1 MKLQEKFKSFTTKYY
16 NAFSTFAKAMR
27 EITVKSLKAAAK
39 YGKLGGIKDF
49 SHRFLMAAC
58 DKSNIVSKAITSAAP
73 VAGIIALAVLV
84 SSFDTVTYAEQI
96 STADFNAPTKYIEA
110 IYQPTTKLAN
120 YETVCAVYADGKFLC
135 SAESEEAYEE
145 AKAAVLGE
153 ISSSNNTKSAE
164 FITELTTEIIE
175 NPVGEIV
182 DDETLENM
190 LAGLDIKATSVK
202 VTEKSIDYNIEYVY
216 DSTLS
221 NDYRKVI
228 SYGEEGL
235 SRTTVT
241 TYYVNGNAVDVK
253 TVTETVNEPVTQTVK
268 IGTKKATKS
277 VSISFVWPV
286 KRVER
291 SYVNDTWGAGRNHKG
306 VDICAPCGT
315 PIYAVAAGTVVGI
328 NNAGSGYGLNLT
340 LDLGNGIKVMYA
352 HCNSIDVS
360 YGQTVSAG
368 EQIATVGN
376 TGWSTGNHLHFEV
389 IANGTKVD
397 PQPYLGY

>member
-1 MKLQEKFKSFTTKYY
+1 MKFLEKLKSFTTKYY
-16 NAFSTFAKAMR
+16 NACSTFAKAMR

-39 YGKLGGIKDF
+39 YGKLSGIKDF

-58 DKSNIVSKAITSAAP
+58 DKSNIVCKAIMSAAP
-73 VAGIIALAVLV
+73 VAGIVALAVLV
-84 SSFDTVTYAEQI
+84 ASFDTVTYAAQI
-96 STADFNAPTKYIEA
+96 SKEDFNVPAKYIEA
-110 IYQPTTKLAN
+110 TYQPTTKFAD
-120 YETVCAVYADGKFLC
+120 YQTVCAVYADGKFLC
-135 SAESEEAYEE
+135 SAESKEAYEE
-145 AKAAVLGE
+145 AKAAVLAE
-153 ISSSNNTKSAE
+153 ISSSNNTNSAE
-164 FITELTTEIIE
+164 FITELTTEIVE

-182 DDETLENM
+182 DSETLENM
-190 LAGLDIKATSVK
+190 LADLDIKATSVK
-202 VTEKSIDYNIEYVY
+202 VTDKSIDYNIEYVY

-221 NDYRKVI
+221 NDYRKVT
-228 SYGEEGL
+228 SYGEEGI

-241 TYYVNGNAVDVK
+241 TYYVNGKVVDEK
-253 TVTETVNEPVTQTVK
+253 TVTKTVKEPVTQTVK
-268 IGTKKATKS
+268 IGTKKATES
-277 VSISFVWPV
+277 VSVSFVWPV
-286 KRVER
+286 KRVAR
-291 SYVNDTWGAGRNHKG
+291 SYVNDTWGAGRNHMG

-315 PIYAVAAGTVVGI
+315 PIYAVADATVVGI
-328 NNAGSGYGLNLT
+328 NNAGSGYGLNVT

-352 HCNSIDVS
+352 HCNSIDVT